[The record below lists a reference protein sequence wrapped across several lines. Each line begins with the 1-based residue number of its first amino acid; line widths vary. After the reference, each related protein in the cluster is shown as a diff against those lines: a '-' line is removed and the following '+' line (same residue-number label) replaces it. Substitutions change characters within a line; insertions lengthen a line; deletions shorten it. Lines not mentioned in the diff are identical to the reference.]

1 MIRSWEEE
9 YKKRSY
15 GETHQYHQNYIII
28 NTRIEGTVKEL
39 PAL

>member
-15 GETHQYHQNYIII
+15 GEKPQSHQNYII
-28 NTRIEGTVKEL
+28 NPHIEGTVKEL